1 MKKINIIFLSV
12 ILALAMTA
20 CNGNKNNASN
30 QTEKQTESIKATEEA
45 AKAMGAVTKTEAE
58 AAQEAVSEAES
69 ESEVQTTEPEENRMQ
84 EQVVEKEEPA
94 SQNNNNSSP
103 KEEPEQKNDT
113 DFGNGG
119 GSSDSNEGQSEKEES
134 GNSNEESGFAAYNP
148 QNVVSLATAKC
159 QAGGMITTQQN
170 LDNLLAAGKITQEEY
185 NEYYPYDGM
194 EQSYYSVFVETDLN
208 TASTLSGKRLPTED
222 VIAEYIAGMLLLE
235 NDPVFYI
242 SYEGIYTTGGTDFY
256 EFRCHR

>member
-12 ILALAMTA
+12 MLALAMTA
-20 CNGNKNNASN
+20 CNGGKDNASN

-45 AKAMGAVTKTEAE
+45 AKATEAVPKTEAT
-58 AAQEAVSEAES
+58 QEAVSEAES
-69 ESEVQTTEPEENRMQ
+69 ESEVQTTEPEENRML
-84 EQVVEKEEPA
+84 EQVAEKEKLA
-94 SQNNNNSSP
+94 SQNNNSSP
-103 KEEPEQKNDT
+103 KEEPEQKNNA

-119 GSSDSNEGQSEKEES
+119 GSSDSNEHQSEKEES
-134 GNSNEESGFAAYNP
+134 GNSNEKPGFAAYNP

-170 LDNLLAAGKITQEEY
+170 LDNLLVAGKITQEEY

-222 VIAEYIAGMLLLE
+222 AIAEYIAGMLLLE
-235 NDPVFYI
+235 NNPVFYI

>member
-12 ILALAMTA
+12 MLALAMTA
-20 CNGNKNNASN
+20 CNGGKDNASN

-45 AKAMGAVTKTEAE
+45 AKATEAVPKTEAT
-58 AAQEAVSEAES
+58 QEAVSEAES
-69 ESEVQTTEPEENRMQ
+69 ESEVQTIEPEENRMPK
-84 EQVVEKEEPA
+84 QVAEKEEPA
-94 SQNNNNSSP
+94 SQNNFSP

-119 GSSDSNEGQSEKEES
+119 GSSDSNEHQSEKEES
-134 GNSNEESGFAAYNP
+134 GNSNEKPGFAAYNP

-170 LDNLLAAGKITQEEY
+170 LDNLLVAGKITQEEY

-222 VIAEYIAGMLLLE
+222 AIAEYIAGMLLLE
-235 NDPVFYI
+235 NNPVFYI

>member
-20 CNGNKNNASN
+20 CNGGKDNASN
-30 QTEKQTESIKATEEA
+30 QTERQTESIKATEEA
-45 AKAMGAVTKTEAE
+45 AKATEAVTKTEAT
-58 AAQEAVSEAES
+58 QEAVSEAES
-69 ESEVQTTEPEENRMQ
+69 ESEVQTTEPEENRMP
-84 EQVVEKEEPA
+84 EQVAEKEEPA
-94 SQNNNNSSP
+94 SQNNSSP

-119 GSSDSNEGQSEKEES
+119 GSPDSNEGQGGSGES
-134 GNSNEESGFAAYNP
+134 GNSNEESSFAAYNP

-208 TASTLSGKRLPTED
+208 TASTLLGKRLSTED
-222 VIAEYIAGMLLLE
+222 AIAEYIAGMLLLE

>member
-20 CNGNKNNASN
+20 CNGGKDNASN

-45 AKAMGAVTKTEAE
+45 TKATEAVTKTEAE
-58 AAQEAVSEAES
+58 ATQEAVSEAES

-194 EQSYYSVFVETDLN
+194 KQTLIQQAPCQGNDYRQKMRLQSISLVCCYWKMIRYSISVMREYTQQEAQTFTSFDVTD
-208 TASTLSGKRLPTED
+208 SKTE
-222 VIAEYIAGMLLLE
+222 
-235 NDPVFYI
+235 
-242 SYEGIYTTGGTDFY
+242 
-256 EFRCHR
+256 